1 MIIDQYW
8 GKYFGDSADSQR
20 LAQYLAGK
28 NREVLTTSE
37 IFQDF
42 QLAQLSGNYTQAS
55 LDGAG
60 WHFDSAFQF
69 VIDLA
74 VLVLESKKVG
84 RFSIARIGGP
94 EDRFMRIDAATD
106 ELLPITM
113 ALKHYALVPE
123 DYLFSHGIDEDD
135 WYELGNLCEEIR
147 AQLDA

>member
-28 NREVLTTSE
+28 NREVLPTSE

-84 RFSIARIGGP
+84 RFSIARIGA
-94 EDRFMRIDAATD
+94 RRIVSCVST
-106 ELLPITM
+106 PPPTSCF
-113 ALKHYALVPE
+113 P
-123 DYLFSHGIDEDD
+123 SP
-135 WYELGNLCEEIR
+135 WR
-147 AQLDA
+147 